1 MQLVK
6 QVLDSFVNASGLHVN
21 LHNSRLFTSKHI
33 RRAKVNKFRDI
44 LGFTPTTNI
53 GKYLGFPILIW
64 RVKKSNFG
72 FILDRMNLHLMGCKS
87 NLLGRV
93 GRVVLTS
100 LVLNTIPNYVM
111 QNLWLPLGVCDV
123 IDKHTRKFIWGG
135 HHKHWV
141 NWNLVSTPNKK
152 GGLGICTT
160 MEVNVALLG
169 KYTYDLILEKPR
181 L

>member
-1 MQLVK
+1 MEKHAILIQEKVQGDLWQLVQVSHGGLKVQLVK

-111 QNLWLPLGVCDV
+111 QNL
-123 IDKHTRKFIWGG
+123 
-135 HHKHWV
+135 
-141 NWNLVSTPNKK
+141 
-152 GGLGICTT
+152 
-160 MEVNVALLG
+160 
-169 KYTYDLILEKPR
+169 
-181 L
+181 